1 MQMMWPRLQ
10 FSKSLFFPAVR
21 VDFME
26 VAVTATEGDGSV
38 TLTVFVTGQLSSAVS
53 VSVQVATEDGT
64 ATGKK
69 LCVLDNYNHFSFRF
83 KV

>member
-1 MQMMWPRLQ
+1 ME
-10 FSKSLFFPAVR
+10 PAVT
-21 VDFME
+21 V
-26 VAVTATEGDGSV
+26 TEGDGSV

-69 LCVLDNYNHFSFRF
+69 LCC
-83 KV
+83 

>member
-1 MQMMWPRLQ
+1 ME
-10 FSKSLFFPAVR
+10 PAVT
-21 VDFME
+21 V
-26 VAVTATEGDGSV
+26 TEGDGSV

-69 LCVLDNYNHFSFRF
+69 LCVLDNYYHFMVHPGINFQ
-83 KV
+83 

>member
-1 MQMMWPRLQ
+1 M
-10 FSKSLFFPAVR
+10 R

-26 VAVTATEGDGSV
+26 AAVMVTEGDGSV
-38 TLTVFVTGQLSSAVS
+38 TLTVFLTGQLSSAVS

-69 LCVLDNYNHFSFRF
+69 LCC
-83 KV
+83 

>member
-10 FSKSLFFPAVR
+10 FSESLSFPAVR

-26 VAVTATEGDGSV
+26 AAVMVTEGDGSV

-69 LCVLDNYNHFSFRF
+69 LCC
-83 KV
+83 

>member
-1 MQMMWPRLQ
+1 MQMIWPRLI
-10 FSKSLFFPAVR
+10 SVLPAVR
-21 VDFME
+21 VNFAE
-26 VAVTATEGDGSV
+26 TAVTVTEGDGSV

-69 LCVLDNYNHFSFRF
+69 LCC
-83 KV
+83 